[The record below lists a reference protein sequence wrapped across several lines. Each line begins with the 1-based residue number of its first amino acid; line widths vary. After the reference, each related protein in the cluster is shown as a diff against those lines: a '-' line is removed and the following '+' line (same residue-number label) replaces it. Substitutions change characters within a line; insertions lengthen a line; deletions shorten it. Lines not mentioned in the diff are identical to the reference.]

1 MNAIFRIH
9 ALFLC
14 MFVPL
19 LQTGCSSGS
28 DDPARFDL
36 SGTVKYKGEPVPYGE
51 ILFIPDSSKGNT
63 GAGAVAKIESGRY
76 QTPKEKGIFGG
87 PHRVQING
95 LTGPPTAGAVP
106 AAGESV
112 PQPLFK
118 QYETEVD
125 FPRQSSTY
133 DFEVPST
140 QK

>member
-1 MNAIFRIH
+1 MNAIFRINM
-9 ALFLC
+9 LLLC
-14 MFVPL
+14 TFVIV

-28 DDPARFDL
+28 DGPARFAL

-51 ILFIPDSSKGNT
+51 IIFIPDSTKGNT

-76 QTPKEKGIFGG
+76 QTPKEKGIIGG
-87 PHRVQING
+87 PHRVQIKG

-112 PQPLFK
+112 PQALFK
-118 QYETEVD
+118 QFETEVD

-133 DFEVPST
+133 DFEIPLT